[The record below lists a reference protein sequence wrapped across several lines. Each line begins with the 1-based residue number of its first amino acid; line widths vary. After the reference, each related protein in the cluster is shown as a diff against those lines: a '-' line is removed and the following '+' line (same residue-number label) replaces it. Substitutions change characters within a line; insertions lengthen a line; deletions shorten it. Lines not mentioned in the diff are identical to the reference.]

1 MSGTKKSFWQQYRLL
16 LSLLIGIS
24 AGCIL
29 GVLAPEFS
37 KALSPLGDLFLNL
50 MFCIVVPL
58 VFVSL
63 SNAVGHMVSAKRL
76 GRILGCTLLVFF
88 GTGLVAGL
96 IILAVVTAFPPAQGT
111 HIALEAAELAQKQS
125 IGSMIVDAVS
135 VNDFPLLLSRSHML
149 ALIVFS
155 ILFGFCVS
163 SCGGAD
169 SPVARLLENLSR
181 VVMKMVDLVMWYAP
195 IGLGAYFAGLVG
207 DLGVSILSDYGRALL
222 IYLPLCAGYF
232 ILFFPFYAFL
242 AGGRE
247 GVRRM
252 LKNILPPTLTSLAT
266 QSSVATIPVN
276 VDACRAIGVPDDV
289 RDIVLPMG
297 ATMHM
302 DGTVFSGILK
312 ISFLFG
318 VFGQD
323 FTSPGTLITALLIAI
338 FSGVVMSGVP
348 GGGLVGEML
357 IVSVYGF
364 PPEAF
369 PIIATIGVLVD
380 APATC
385 INATGDTIA
394 AMLVS
399 RLVEGRNWLSRAV
412 CSQKRS

>member
-1 MSGTKKSFWQQYRLL
+1 MTTRKNTFWKQYRLI
-16 LSLLIGIS
+16 LSLLGGITL
-24 AGCIL
+24 GCIL
-29 GVLAPEFS
+29 GLATPDF
-37 KALSPLGDLFLNL
+37 AQHLSPLGDLFLNL

-63 SNAVGHMVSAKRL
+63 SNAVGRMASAKRL
-76 GRILGCTLLVFF
+76 GRILGCTLAVFLA
-88 GTGLVAGL
+88 TGVVAGL
-96 IILAVVTAFPPAQGT
+96 IILGVVTAFPPAQGT
-111 HIALEAAELAQKQS
+111 HIALETAELMQNQS
-125 IGSMIVDAVS
+125 LGSLIVGAVS

-155 ILFGFCVS
+155 VLFGFCVS

-169 SPVARLLENLSR
+169 SPLGRLLENLSR

-207 DLGVSILSDYGRALL
+207 DLGPSILGDYGRAML
-222 IYLPLCAGYF
+222 IYLPLCLAYF
-232 ILFFPFYAFL
+232 VLFFPLYAFL

-252 LKNILPPTLTSLAT
+252 WKNILPPALTSLAT
-266 QSSVATIPVN
+266 QSSVATLPVN
-276 VDACRAIGVPDDV
+276 LEACRAIGVPDDV
-289 RDIVLPMG
+289 REIVLPMG

-318 VFGQD
+318 VFGQE
-323 FTSPGTLITALLIAI
+323 FASPSTLITALLIAI

-399 RLVEGRNWLSRAV
+399 RLVEGKNWL
-412 CSQKRS
+412 CRSHKGAA